1 MKGAKEYFPDELNGT
16 NLQIRTHID
25 TDGDL
30 WLAILEDYAPV
41 SDSVLL
47 SKSEALRLANVLL
60 DYEGEWQC

>member
-1 MKGAKEYFPDELNGT
+1 MKGAKEYFPDELTGT

-30 WLAILEDYAPV
+30 WLAILQDFAAV
-41 SDSVLL
+41 GDSVLL